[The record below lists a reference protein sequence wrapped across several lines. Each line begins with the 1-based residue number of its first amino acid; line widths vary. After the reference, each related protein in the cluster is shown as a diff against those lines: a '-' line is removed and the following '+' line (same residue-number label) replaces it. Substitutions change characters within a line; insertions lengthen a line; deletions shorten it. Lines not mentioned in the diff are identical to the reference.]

1 MSTIFLFLVLMQ
13 EPNIDA
19 VPGGGKP
26 AAGAAKELLDAP
38 GGAAPKAVPGVPG
51 APGATGPGGET
62 PPVVTRDGAPKPG
75 EPASA
80 SAPLP
85 EKAAAETESSDKAHV
100 ETPWYIDMLSSGLMG
115 YMIDGGIF
123 MWPILFLGILAVG
136 VVIERYRS
144 LKMLQTDTTQ
154 LRAQVLELLQADR
167 VEEALKLCDSQ
178 QGPVPAILSQGLRK
192 LLLLQRLNYDPG
204 KIQEQV
210 VKSMD
215 DYGVHIVAALERHLP
230 ILATVSSVG
239 PMIGFL
245 GTVQG
250 MVVSFAQIV
259 ADSQAGTGQNIVVSA
274 ADGIMVSLLTTVLG
288 LIVGIPAFIGFN
300 YFTSVINRF
309 VLDVEES
316 AAELIEAVTLQMALE
331 EQEQGVGVN
340 S

>member
-1 MSTIFLFLVLMQ
+1 MTTFLLFLILLQ
-13 EPNIDA
+13 EPTIDA
-19 VPGGGKP
+19 VPGDLKP
-26 AAGAAKELLDAP
+26 SNAANELLVPKADKPPEAAQP
-38 GGAAPKAVPGVPG
+38 GGP
-51 APGATGPGGET
+51 
-62 PPVVTRDGAPKPG
+62 PPVVRDELTAKSAGVDTKPD
-75 EPASA
+75 ASA
-80 SAPLP
+80 AEQAAGQGTEQAQAPTGP
-85 EKAAAETESSDKAHV
+85 A
-100 ETPWYIDMLSSGLMG
+100 ETPWYLDMLSTGLIG
-115 YMIDGGIF
+115 YMFAGGPF
-123 MWPILFLGILAVG
+123 MWPILFLGILAIG

-144 LKMLQTDTTQ
+144 LKLLNTDTTQ
-154 LRAQVLELLQADR
+154 LRKQVLDLLQANR
-167 VEEALKLCDSQ
+167 IEEALQLCDRQ
-178 QGPVPAILSQGLRK
+178 QGPVPAILGQGLRK

-210 VKSMD
+210 IKSMD

-331 EQEQGVGVN
+331 QRDADLTK

>member
-1 MSTIFLFLVLMQ
+1 MINLLLFLVLLQ
-13 EPNIDA
+13 AEPNIDA
-19 VPGGGKP
+19 VPTDSKAG
-26 AAGAAKELLDAP
+26 GAAKELLAKP
-38 GGAAPKAVPGVPG
+38 
-51 APGATGPGGET
+51 ET
-62 PPVVTRDGAPKPG
+62 PAVGSSTDKKAEPPPVLRDGAPKPG
-75 EPASA
+75 PPAGEGAPAAPAS
-80 SAPLP
+80 S
-85 EKAAAETESSDKAHV
+85 EGGSDDSDG
-100 ETPWYIDMLSSGLMG
+100 PGLWYIAMLNSGLMG
-115 YMIDGGIF
+115 YMIKGGIF

-136 VVIERYRS
+136 VIIERYRS
-144 LKMLQTDTTQ
+144 LKLLNTDTSR
-154 LRAQVLELLQADR
+154 LRSQVLQLLQANR
-167 VEEALKLCDSQ
+167 IEEALQLCDNQ

-192 LLLLQRLNYDPG
+192 LLLLNRLDYDPA

-250 MVVSFAQIV
+250 MVISFEQIV
-259 ADSQAGTGQNIVVSA
+259 IDSQAGTGQNIVVSA
-274 ADGIMVSLLTTVLG
+274 AGGIMVSLLTTVLG
-288 LIVGIPAFIGFN
+288 LMVGIPAFMAFN

-331 EQEQGVGVN
+331 QQASETN
-340 S
+340 A

>member
-1 MSTIFLFLVLMQ
+1 MMTFFLYLFLLQ
-13 EPNIDA
+13 EPSIDA
-19 VPGGGKP
+19 VPSDLKQPGN
-26 AAGAAKELLDAP
+26 ASKELLVPDAAKP
-38 GGAAPKAVPGVPG
+38 AEAPKKGDEP
-51 APGATGPGGET
+51 
-62 PPVVTRDGAPKPG
+62 PPVVRDELTAKSAGVATKPDASKDEGTEAAPEGVTPTG
-75 EPASA
+75 
-80 SAPLP
+80 
-85 EKAAAETESSDKAHV
+85 
-100 ETPWYIDMLSSGLMG
+100 TPWYVEMMSTGLLG
-115 YMIDGGIF
+115 YMFAGGLF

-136 VVIERYRS
+136 VIIERYRS
-144 LKMLQTDTTQ
+144 LKLLNTDTSL
-154 LRAQVLELLQADR
+154 LRKQVLELLQGNR
-167 VEEALKLCDSQ
+167 VEEALLLCDRQ

-300 YFTSVINRF
+300 YFSSVINRF

-331 EQEQGVGVN
+331 QQSTGSN
-340 S
+340 A

>member
-1 MSTIFLFLVLMQ
+1 MIYSLLFLILMQ

-19 VPGGGKP
+19 AP
-26 AAGAAKELLDAP
+26 ADAKQGSAAKELLDVP
-38 GGAAPKAVPGVPG
+38 AAPKA
-51 APGATGPGGET
+51 APAAGKQAEP
-62 PPVVTRDGAPKPG
+62 PPVVREGAPKPG
-75 EPASA
+75 ETGTAPPA
-80 SAPLP
+80 AP
-85 EKAAAETESSDKAHV
+85 AAPQADAESSKPAK
-100 ETPWYIDMLSSGLMG
+100 PWYEEMLTSGLMG
-115 YMIDGGIF
+115 YMIAGGIF
-123 MWPILFLGILAVG
+123 MWPILILGILAGG
-136 VVIERYRS
+136 VIIERYRS
-144 LKMLQTDTTQ
+144 LKLLNTDTTQ
-154 LRAQVLELLQADR
+154 LRKQILQLLQEDR
-167 VEEALKLCDSQ
+167 VEEALKLCDGQ

-204 KIQEQV
+204 KIEEQV

-250 MVVSFAQIV
+250 MVISFAQIV
-259 ADSQAGTGQNIVVSA
+259 ADSQSGTGQNIVVSA

-288 LIVGIPAFIGFN
+288 LMVGIPAFMGFN

-331 EQEQGVGVN
+331 QQTTEARV
-340 S
+340 

>member
-1 MSTIFLFLVLMQ
+1 MTFLLFLVLLQ
-13 EPNIDA
+13 EPTIDA
-19 VPGGGKP
+19 VPSDLKGGN
-26 AAGAAKELLDAP
+26 AAKELLAP
-38 GGAAPKAVPGVPG
+38 NAAKPA
-51 APGATGPGGET
+51 AET
-62 PPVVTRDGAPKPG
+62 TAKPG
-75 EPASA
+75 EPPPVVRDELTAKSA
-80 SAPLP
+80 GVAPKP
-85 EKAAAETESSDKAHV
+85 EDAKGEAGKDGAANQEAGVTPV
-100 ETPWYIDMLSSGLMG
+100 VTPWYVDMMSTGLMG
-115 YMIDGGIF
+115 YMIQGGFF

-136 VVIERYRS
+136 VIIERYRS
-144 LKMLQTDTTQ
+144 LKLLNTDTSS
-154 LRAQVLELLQADR
+154 LRKRVLELLQADK
-167 VEEALKLCDSQ
+167 VEAALNLCDSQ

-210 VKSMD
+210 IKSMD

-259 ADSQAGTGQNIVVSA
+259 ADSQAGSGQNIVVSA
-274 ADGIMVSLLTTVLG
+274 AGGIMVSLLTTVLG
-288 LIVGIPAFIGFN
+288 LLVGIPAFIGFN

-331 EQEQGVGVN
+331 QRETQVN

>member
-1 MSTIFLFLVLMQ
+1 MIYSLLFLVLLQ

-19 VPGGGKP
+19 VPGDSKP
-26 AAGAAKELLDAP
+26 GAAAKELLDAP
-38 GGAAPKAVPGVPG
+38 AAPKADPAAGKK
-51 APGATGPGGET
+51 AE
-62 PPVVTRDGAPKPG
+62 PPPVTRDGKPQAATTT
-75 EPASA
+75 EPAPT
-80 SAPLP
+80 APQADAQSTTAP
-85 EKAAAETESSDKAHV
+85 PKA
-100 ETPWYIDMLSSGLMG
+100 WYEEMLTSGLMG
-115 YMIDGGIF
+115 YMIAGGIF
-123 MWPILFLGILAVG
+123 MWPILFLGILAGG
-136 VVIERYRS
+136 VIIERYRS
-144 LKMLQTDTTQ
+144 LKLLNTDTSA
-154 LRAQVLELLQADR
+154 LRKQVLELLQEER
-167 VEEALKLCDSQ
+167 IEEALKLCDRQ

-192 LLLLQRLNYDPG
+192 LLLLRRLNYDPA
-204 KIQEQV
+204 KIEEQV

-250 MVVSFAQIV
+250 MVISFAQIV
-259 ADSQAGTGQNIVVSA
+259 QDSKAGTGQNIVVSA

-288 LIVGIPAFIGFN
+288 LMVGIPAFMGFN

-331 EQEQGVGVN
+331 EQQGKELDVPERDLAN
-340 S
+340 RL